1 MTKKSP
7 LVSVIMNCHNGEKY
21 LNQSIKSIINQ
32 SYNNW
37 ELIFFDNQS
46 KDKTK
51 IILKSFKDKRIRYFK
66 SDFFL
71 NLYAARNQAILKT
84 KGQYICFLDTDD
96 WWVKDKLSTQVKLI
110 NSNKN
115 VNFIYS
121 NVFIYDEKTKKK
133 ELYFKNKQPSGKITQ
148 SLLDD
153 YKIGILTV
161 MMKKKLFNKRKFN
174 KSYNIIGDFDFFL
187 NISIK
192 ENFYCIQKP
201 LAYHR
206 RHESNFS
213 KKINIFSQELDKWLK
228 INDTKLKN
236 LNYSLKSF
244 KFWYYKLKIKK
255 LLGWGL

>member
-1 MTKKSP
+1 MKKKNP
-7 LVSVIMNCHNGEKY
+7 LISIIVNCFNGEKY
-21 LNQSIKSIINQ
+21 LKDCIKSIINQ
-32 SYNNW
+32 SYKNW
-37 ELIFFDNQS
+37 EVIFWNNASTDSSRNV
-46 KDKTK
+46 
-51 IILKSFKDKRIRYFK
+51 LKKFKDKRIKYFK
-66 SDFFL
+66 SNKFL
-71 NLYAARNQAILKT
+71 NLYDARNQAIK
-84 KGQYICFLDTDD
+84 KANGEFISFLDTDD
-96 WWVKDKLSTQVKLI
+96 WWVKDKLSTQIELI
-110 NSNKN
+110 NNNKN
-115 VNFIYS
+115 INFIYS
-121 NVFIYDEKTKKK
+121 NVFIYNEKTKKK
-133 ELYFKNKQPSGKITQ
+133 ELYFKNKKPSGKITQ

-161 MMKKKLFNKRKFN
+161 MMKKKLFSGRKFN

-187 NISIK
+187 NLSIE

-206 RHESNFS
+206 RHENNFS

-228 INDTKLKN
+228 INDKKLKN